1 MQCKFFLFSSLLLDN
16 NANVDALDY
25 QGFTPLHIAAKAG
38 NEDICN
44 LLLDKNASPNVKG
57 HRSKTPLHKAKH
69 PKVVQL
75 LVQNGANPYAKM
87 KDKGAPT
94 GLELHSCFDTYIER
108 NADCSK
114 ILLDECVATN
124 GQDLDSSDL
133 LVIYDLDL
141 FRHESKR
148 PKEDEED
155 DEIAALSQLVSLK
168 LYNLLEHPLS
178 EVMLHL
184 KWQCIKKLYW
194 VKFFQYFLFVVALT
208 VLAYM
213 QSEFLVEFD
222 EKQKKNGSNFQQ
234 LCLDNTF
241 HQNCYFQQIF
251 HEAKTWR
258 MVIFYLLYFIV
269 AANTIFLIIREALE
283 CIYCWKHYGSKE
295 DFLEI
300 SLLICTAAYLIAI
313 FASPRLVNLH
323 LSVWSVFLAWIE
335 LNLLLGRFPSIG
347 IYIHMFTNVFN
358 KLLLFIMVYSPV
370 LIAFSLAFNLLFP
383 YKQAFDSPLL
393 KILAMMIGEF
403 EYSTFLFFEKDT
415 FQQDKHSYLTTQAIF
430 LLFVMFVSIVIGNL
444 LVALTVS
451 EIGVLTKE
459 GEVIGLEKMAL
470 QIVAL
475 EDIFINKPTIT
486 DCLPSCL
493 EWIETLIKKK
503 TRVFERLKLQQQDK
517 KGIKKYCRQYHE
529 ESTKICVRPFEPVFK
544 PTSKEKSKAPQSRA
558 WSSIC
563 TFLKSFIYPSDREG
577 SLREESGNALYAEYD
592 VYLYDDNKGTFS
604 ELTDFKVPKSSV
616 KRALKLLKDREEQER
631 KLLNAKTTQ
640 EKQQDTNLPK
650 TNIPIVNFEG
660 LHYSDVRSC
669 MTQDEMLRVIN
680 DMIGTMEHMKQSIES
695 M

>member
-1 MQCKFFLFSSLLLDN
+1 
-16 NANVDALDY
+16 
-25 QGFTPLHIAAKAG
+25 
-38 NEDICN
+38 
-44 LLLDKNASPNVKG
+44 
-57 HRSKTPLHKAKH
+57 
-69 PKVVQL
+69 
-75 LVQNGANPYAKM
+75 M
-87 KDKGAPT
+87 KDKGDPD
-94 GLELHSCFDTYIER
+94 GLEYHSCFDTYIER
-108 NADCSK
+108 NSDCSK
-114 ILLDECVATN
+114 ILLDECVSTN

-148 PKEDEED
+148 PKEEEED

-194 VKFFQYFLFVVALT
+194 VKFFQYALFVIALT

-213 QSEFLVEFD
+213 QSDFLTRYDENQMKLNKFNVREICLNNAFD
-222 EKQKKNGSNFQQ
+222 SE
-234 LCLDNTF
+234 
-241 HQNCYFQQIF
+241 CYFESVF
-251 HEAKTWR
+251 LMTDGWR
-258 MVIFYLLYFIV
+258 MAIFYVFYFIV
-269 AANTIFLIIREALE
+269 AANTIFLIIRESMEMA
-283 CIYCWKHYGSKE
+283 YCWKHYGSKE

-370 LIAFSLAFNLLFP
+370 FIAFSLAFNLLLP

-403 EYSTFLFFEKDT
+403 EYSTFLFFEDET
-415 FQQDKHSYLTTQAIF
+415 YQQDKNSYITTQAIF
-430 LLFVMFVSIVIGNL
+430 FLFVMFVSIVIGNL

-493 EWIETLIKKK
+493 DWIEELVKQK
-503 TRVFERLKLQQQDK
+503 TRVFERLKRESDDTK
-517 KGIKKYCRQYHE
+517 YSIKFPRIHID
-529 ESTKICVRPFEPVFK
+529 ESAKICVRPFEPIFQ
-544 PTSKEKSKAPQSRA
+544 TSSKKRSSARPGNRVCKSV
-558 WSSIC
+558 WS
-563 TFLKSFIYPSDREG
+563 FLKSFVYPSEREG
-577 SLREESGNALYAEYD
+577 SLREDSGNALYAEYD
-592 VYLYDDNKGTFS
+592 VYLYDENKGTFS
-604 ELTDFKVPKSSV
+604 DLTDFKVPKSSV

-631 KLLNAKTTQ
+631 KLVAAKSVQ
-640 EKQQDTNLPK
+640 EKQQEVNNAPVIPK
-650 TNIPIVNFEG
+650 LNFENLDSSKLTG
-660 LHYSDVRSC
+660 NNMSQ
-669 MTQDEMLRVIN
+669 QDMLRVLDDVIGVIEQLKQNIN
-680 DMIGTMEHMKQSIES
+680 VNIDKNQ
-695 M
+695 

>member
-1 MQCKFFLFSSLLLDN
+1 MDN
-16 NANVDALDY
+16 GANVDALDY
-25 QGFTPLHIAAKAG
+25 QGFTPLHIASKAG
-38 NEDICN
+38 CEDICS
-44 LLLDKNASPNVKG
+44 LLLERDATPNVKG

-69 PKVVQL
+69 PKIVQL
-75 LVQNGANPYAKM
+75 LVQNGANPYAKIS
-87 KDKGAPT
+87 DKSEPE

-108 NADCSK
+108 NSDCSK
-114 ILLDECVATN
+114 ILLDEGVATN

-133 LVIYDLDL
+133 LVVYDLDL

-194 VKFFQYFLFVVALT
+194 VKFYQYALFVIALT

-213 QSEFLVEFD
+213 QSGFLIRYD
-222 EKQKKNGSNFQQ
+222 EKQQKNNDVNIQEI
-234 LCLDNTF
+234 CLNQTF
-241 HQNCYFQQIF
+241 SPSCYFQPIF
-251 HEAKTWR
+251 YETETWR
-258 MVIFYLLYFIV
+258 MVLFYIFYVIV
-269 AANTIFLIIREALE
+269 AANTIFLIMREALE
-283 CIYCWKHYGSKE
+283 CYYCWKHYGSKE
-295 DFLEI
+295 DYLEI
-300 SLLICTAAYLIAI
+300 SLLMCTTAYLIAI

-358 KLLLFIMVYSPV
+358 KLLLFIMVYAPV
-370 LIAFSLAFNLLFP
+370 LIAFSLAFNLLMP

-403 EYSTFLFFEKDT
+403 EYSTFLFFEEDT
-415 FQQDKHSYLTTQAIF
+415 FQQDKNSYITTQLMF

-486 DCLPSCL
+486 DCFPPCL

-503 TRVFERLKLQQQDK
+503 TRVFELLKRKADK
-517 KGIKKYCRQYHE
+517 QFRRKGHYEE
-529 ESTKICVRPFEPVFK
+529 ESTKICVRPFEPVLK
-544 PTSKEKSKAPQSRA
+544 PSSKEGNVRPRNRIWASARS
-558 WSSIC
+558 
-563 TFLKSFIYPSDREG
+563 FLKSFIYPSDREG

-592 VYLYDDNKGTFS
+592 VYLYDESKGTFS

-616 KRALKLLKDREEQER
+616 KRALKLLKDREECEKKMIASKAIQDEQQESTPKSVVR
-631 KLLNAKTTQ
+631 PNNFKGLRYDCVNG
-640 EKQQDTNLPK
+640 TN
-650 TNIPIVNFEG
+650 
-660 LHYSDVRSC
+660 
-669 MTQDEMLRVIN
+669 MTQIDMLKVMD
-680 DMIGTMEHMKQSIES
+680 DMISVMQHMKQSIES
-695 M
+695 NGQ

>member
-1 MQCKFFLFSSLLLDN
+1 MHFINCHRILLDN
-16 NANVDALDY
+16 GANVDALDY
-25 QGFTPLHIAAKAG
+25 QGFTPLHIASKAG
-38 NEDICN
+38 NEDICS
-44 LLLDKNASPNVKG
+44 LLIEKNASPNIKG

-69 PKVVQL
+69 PKIVQL

-87 KDKGAPT
+87 KDKGAT
-94 GLELHSCFDTYIER
+94 KSGLELHSCFDTYIER
-108 NADCSK
+108 NSDCSK

-148 PKEDEED
+148 DKEDEED

-194 VKFFQYFLFVVALT
+194 VKFYQYALFVIALT
-208 VLAYM
+208 VMAYM
-213 QSEFLVEFD
+213 QSDFLVKYD
-222 EKQKKNGSNFQQ
+222 EKQKNNDLNVQQ
-234 LCLDNTF
+234 MCLNNTF
-241 HQNCYFQQIF
+241 HPGCYFQEIF
-251 HEAKTWR
+251 YETETWR
-258 MVIFYLLYFIV
+258 MVIFYIFYVIV

-370 LIAFSLAFNLLFP
+370 LIAFSLAFNLLLP

-403 EYSTFLFFEKDT
+403 EYSTFLFFEDDA
-415 FQQDKHSYLTTQAIF
+415 FQRDRNSYLTTQAIF

-493 EWIETLIKKK
+493 EWIEALIKKK
-503 TRVFERLKLQQQDK
+503 TRVFERLKRQQPNKQFYPK
-517 KGIKKYCRQYHE
+517 SHYNE

-544 PTSKEKSKAPQSRA
+544 SSCKERNTGPKNKIWASFCS
-558 WSSIC
+558 
-563 TFLKSFIYPSDREG
+563 FLKSFIYPSDREG

-592 VYLYDDNKGTFS
+592 VYLYDDTKGTFS

-631 KLLNAKTTQ
+631 KMAVTKSMQ
-640 EKQQDTNLPK
+640 EKLDSTSK
-650 TNIPIVNFEG
+650 ADIPTINFEG
-660 LHYSDVRSC
+660 LSHNSNRSS
-669 MTQDEMLRVIN
+669 MTPDDMLRVID
-680 DMIGTMEHMKQSIES
+680 DMISMMGHMKQSIRS
-695 M
+695 T